1 MTKEK
6 LIIGFFEKG
15 YCCDLDEVK
24 DTCLGLLKEN
34 QELKNQL
41 EDKDNFINKLQ
52 ATKGKLNKWD
62 YENTMKQEK
71 FLKYL
76 EDELKRINPS
86 ELTVRE
92 LVDSE
97 LDNVGFTQYLT
108 YKEVLQKY
116 KKIMNGSEQF

>member
-1 MTKEK
+1 MTKEE

-62 YENTMKQEK
+62 YENTMKQQK
-71 FLKYL
+71 FIKYL
-76 EDELKRINPS
+76 KDELKRINPS

>member
-1 MTKEK
+1 MTKEE

-52 ATKGKLNKWD
+52 ATKVKLNKWD
-62 YENTMKQEK
+62 YENTMKQQK

-116 KKIMNGSEQF
+116 KKIVNGYEQF

>member
-1 MTKEK
+1 MTKEE

-62 YENTMKQEK
+62 YENTMKQQK

>member
-41 EDKDNFINKLQ
+41 EDKDDFINKLQ
-52 ATKGKLNKWD
+52 ASKDKLNKWD
-62 YENTMKQEK
+62 YENTMKQKE
-71 FLKYL
+71 FIKYL
-76 EDELKRINPS
+76 EDMLDDENDIFS
-86 ELTVRE
+86 VVR
-92 LVDSE
+92 VKD
-97 LDNVGFTQYLT
+97 
-108 YKEVLQKY
+108 VLQKY
-116 KKIMNGSEQF
+116 RNIIGDDK

>member
-1 MTKEK
+1 MTKEE

-52 ATKGKLNKWD
+52 ATKDKLNKWD
-62 YENTMKQEK
+62 YENTMKQKE
-71 FLKYL
+71 FIKYL
-76 EDELKRINPS
+76 EDERSERGKISSDIYINS
-86 ELTVRE
+86 
-92 LVDSE
+92 
-97 LDNVGFTQYLT
+97 NY
-108 YKEVLQKY
+108 
-116 KKIMNGSEQF
+116 I

>member
-1 MTKEK
+1 MTKEE

-62 YENTMKQEK
+62 YENTMKQQK

-108 YKEVLQKY
+108 YKEVLQKH